1 MFLSAI
7 KWTKFDDLRFC
18 VKMSLKKGLA
28 RIRGMRRA
36 LTDEEQDTVAK
47 AIVEHLELSRVDQRL
62 SRAYWLESPL
72 DLSSN
77 WKIEAGRP
85 LGGHG
90 QGIIPK
96 FDEGDGE

>member
-47 AIVEHLELSRVDQRL
+47 EIVEHLELLEDRN
-62 SRAYWLESPL
+62 RAS
-72 DLSSN
+72 
-77 WKIEAGRP
+77 
-85 LGGHG
+85 LGG
-90 QGIIPK
+90 GIVPK
-96 FDEGDGE
+96 IDEGDGE